1 MERVRVTTL
10 PILALLLR
18 VAVGLTLVIAG
29 AGKLKNGNAA
39 QAATEATLHVSG
51 TFATILTVG
60 ISVIE
65 ILLGIHLVVGLNLR
79 WSALASV
86 TLLAIFFFFVIYLWA
101 TGYTGGCGCFGV
113 FGGGSPGPA
122 ETARDGILLLA
133 SLGAWWGRQY
143 GLSLDQMMHG
153 ETEPA

>member
-1 MERVRVTTL
+1 MERARISIFPV
-10 PILALLLR
+10 IALILR
-18 VAVGLTLVIAG
+18 VGVGVTLVIAG

-51 TFATILTVG
+51 TVATILTVA

-65 ILLGIHLVVGLNLR
+65 ILLGIHLIVGLNLR
-79 WSALASV
+79 WSAVASV
-86 TLLAIFFFFVIYLWA
+86 ALLAVFFVFVIYLWV
-101 TGYTGGCGCFGV
+101 TGYSGGCGCFGV

-133 SLGAWWGRQY
+133 AIGAWWGREY
-143 GLSLDQMMHG
+143 GPSVDRMMHA
-153 ETEPA
+153 EA